1 MSTPMTDQPM
11 QTHTLS
17 AERDPMGAAI
27 PDYQK
32 EKRAGRLLVRS
43 SMFEDDEMPVAH
55 LWRKA

>member
-1 MSTPMTDQPM
+1 MTDQPM

-27 PDYQK
+27 LDYQK
-32 EKRAGRLLVRS
+32 EKRAGRLRVRS
-43 SMFEDDEMPVAH
+43 SMLEDDEMPVAH